1 MYLLRRAAAC
11 WPEGLVLHLPAS
23 APPGGIAEA
32 AQKEPPKYTLDEWQA
47 MAEAYGM
54 SYGQYRL
61 YVSEG
66 WMLPPKKHPI
76 KWPEGS
82 KYAKKGK

>member
-1 MYLLRRAAAC
+1 
-11 WPEGLVLHLPAS
+11 
-23 APPGGIAEA
+23 
-32 AQKEPPKYTLDEWQA
+32 
-47 MAEAYGM
+47 MAEAYDM

-76 KWPEGS
+76 KWPKGS
-82 KYAKKGK
+82 KYAKKREIKSPAASGSQWGGQKRLIF